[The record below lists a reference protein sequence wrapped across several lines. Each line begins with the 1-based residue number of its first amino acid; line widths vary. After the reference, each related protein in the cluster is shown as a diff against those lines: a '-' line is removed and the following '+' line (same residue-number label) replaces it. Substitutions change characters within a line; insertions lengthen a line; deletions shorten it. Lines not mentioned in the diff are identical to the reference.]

1 MNVHT
6 LCCID
11 KSYNTSS
18 MGDKRLS
25 NAIQNV
31 FEKLKSMFYLKK
43 EVQRPLKL
51 LEYSKFYRRNESL
64 SNKSELGVQS

>member
-1 MNVHT
+1 
-6 LCCID
+6 
-11 KSYNTSS
+11 

-25 NAIQNV
+25 KAIQNV

-51 LEYSKFYRRNESL
+51 LEYSEFHRRNESL